1 MYCVLSQIT
10 NQQDPRKLLMTLK
23 HLSANKLL
31 LILTVTSAL
40 SPPFAQAN
48 VAEQSKQ
55 AKENIE
61 VISVTGTRRSL
72 RSIAESTV
80 PVDIITSND
89 MMSTGQLEISQ
100 VLANQIPSFNYPSAT
115 IADGTDH
122 ARPAV
127 LRGLAP
133 DHTLVL
139 INGKRR
145 HSGALL
151 NLAGVV
157 GRGSTSVDL
166 NMIPSSAI
174 KRVEVL
180 RDGAAAQ
187 YGSDAIAGVINIV
200 LKDASEGGS
209 VSVTYGQ
216 YDSQMAGAPNFK
228 STYTDSNGSLGFNL
242 GDDREVS
249 DGNTRTVSANSGF
262 SLNDKGFLNVSIEY
276 RDNDPTQRSGFDP
289 REQYSRLDDGSL
301 DPRELTIDRY
311 NHRFGKAGLEDY
323 ALFYNMGYDL
333 DDGLNLYSFGS
344 YSKREGNSGGFYRRA
359 KDSRNVEALYPN
371 GFLPQIETDV
381 EDYSIALGLKGES
394 DDWTWDVSSNYGRN
408 DFALGVVN
416 SVNTSLGAN
425 SPTEFDN
432 GALVYDQWI
441 INADANT
448 TLDLGLPDK
457 VYFTIGAEYRRESYN
472 IEQGEEAS
480 YITAL
485 DANGDPVASGGA
497 QVLSGFGPAS
507 VTDTS
512 RHNISVFTEFDAYL
526 TEDWNVVFAS
536 RYENY
541 SDFGDTLTSKL
552 ASRYSITQNLSLRGA
567 ISTGFRAPSLAQ
579 SSYRQISTVLE
590 NNQPFEVGLFPTDAP
605 AAKAL
610 GAKKLDA
617 EDSVN
622 VTAGFM
628 FNQDSFSLTVDAYRI
643 DIDDRVVLSENLTG
657 SAVQQILANAGEL
670 NTESVRYFTNAI
682 DSTTQGVD
690 IVATYSLTL
699 NNLGDVRLN
708 AAANFNDTEVTHIDD
723 NPAQLNSLGDEYVVF
738 ARREVGR
745 FEEGTPDSKWNLS
758 AVWSVDQWQTTL
770 RTTRYGEVADISTT
784 AARDEYL
791 NAKWITDLEIAYQA
805 DEHWKF
811 AVGANNLFDQYPQ
824 ATVDNIGY
832 SNFSQIFPYT
842 PYAPYSLDGRFL
854 YGNITYR
861 F

>member
-1 MYCVLSQIT
+1 
-10 NQQDPRKLLMTLK
+10 MTLK
-23 HLSANKLL
+23 HLSANKLA
-31 LILTVTSAL
+31 LILVVTTTL
-40 SPPFAQAN
+40 SPSFAQADA
-48 VAEQSKQ
+48 AEQGKQ

-80 PVDIITSND
+80 PVDIITSDD
-89 MMSTGQLEISQ
+89 MLSTGQLEISQ
-100 VLANQIPSFNYPSAT
+100 VLANQVPSFNYPSAT

-151 NLAGVV
+151 NLAGAV

-166 NMIPSSAI
+166 NMVPSSAI

-209 VSVTYGQ
+209 ISVTYGQ
-216 YDSQMAGAPNFK
+216 YDSQMAGAPNLN
-228 STYTDSNGSLGFNL
+228 STYTDSNGDLGFNL
-242 GDDREVS
+242 GDDRKVS
-249 DGNTRTVSANSGF
+249 DGNTRTISANSGF
-262 SLNDKGFLNVSIEY
+262 SLSDKGFVNVSIEY

-289 REQYSRLDDGSL
+289 REQYSRLDNGSL
-301 DPRELTIDRY
+301 DPRELTINRY
-311 NHRFGKAGLEDY
+311 NHRFGKAGLQDY

-359 KDSRNVEALYPN
+359 KDSRNVETLYPN

-381 EDYSIALGLKGES
+381 EDYSLALGLEGETE
-394 DDWTWDVSSNYGRN
+394 DWTWDVSSNYGRN

-416 SVNTSLGAN
+416 SVNASLGAN
-425 SPTEFDN
+425 SQTEFDN

-441 INADANT
+441 VNADANT
-448 TLDLGLPDK
+448 TLDLGLPDT
-457 VYFTIGAEYRRESYN
+457 VFFTIGAEYRRESYK

-485 DANGDPVASGGA
+485 DSNGAPVASGGA

-605 AAKAL
+605 AARAL

-622 VTAGFM
+622 LTAGFM
-628 FNQDSFSLTVDAYRI
+628 YNQDSFSLTVDAYRI

-682 DSTTQGVD
+682 DSTTQGID
-690 IVATYSLTL
+690 IVATYSLAL

-758 AVWSVDQWQTTL
+758 AVWSFNQWQTTL

-854 YGNITYR
+854 YGNITYS